1 MNDTE
6 KNEIE
11 RIKKLLLPV
20 FMESKTKKAYL
31 FGSFS
36 KGTQTRKSDVDLMI
50 ITETD
55 KRFFNRYDDY
65 EKIQQILADQSVDM
79 LIYTPDEISKIS
91 HRVFIKRILEE
102 GVILY
107 EYWKKPQGGRKVV

>member
-1 MNDTE
+1 MNSID
-6 KNEIE
+6 KKEIE
-11 RIKKLLLPV
+11 RVKKLLLPV

-55 KRFFNRYDDY
+55 KRFFDRYEDY
-65 EKIQQILADQSVDM
+65 ESIQQILADRSVDM
-79 LIYTPDEISKIS
+79 LIYTPDEVSRIS
-91 HRVFIKRILEE
+91 HRVFIKRILEKGE
-102 GVILY
+102 IIY
-107 EYWKKPQGGRKVV
+107 EC

>member
-1 MNDTE
+1 MNDLA
-6 KNEIE
+6 KKEIE

-55 KRFFNRYDDY
+55 KRFFDRYDDY
-65 EKIQQILADQSVDM
+65 EKIQQILFDRSVDM
-79 LIYTPDEISKIS
+79 LIYTSDEIAKIS
-91 HRVFIKRILEE
+91 YRFFIKRILEE
-102 GVILY
+102 GEIIY
-107 EYWKKPQGGRKVV
+107 EC

>member
-1 MNDTE
+1 MTGLD
-6 KNEIE
+6 KKEIE
-11 RIKKLLLPV
+11 RIKKLLFPV
-20 FMESKTKKAYL
+20 FMGSKTKRAYL

-55 KRFFNRYDDY
+55 KRFFDRYDDY
-65 EKIQQILADQSVDM
+65 ERIQQILTDQSVDM

-102 GVILY
+102 GVIIY
-107 EYWKKPQGGRKVV
+107 ER

>member
-1 MNDTE
+1 MTAFD
-6 KNEIE
+6 KKEIE

-20 FMESKTKKAYL
+20 FKKSKTRKAYL
-31 FGSFS
+31 FGSLS

-55 KRFFNRYDDY
+55 KRFFDRYDDY
-65 EKIQQILADQSVDM
+65 ERIQQILTDRSVDM
-79 LIYTPDEISKIS
+79 LIYTSDEIANIS

-102 GVILY
+102 GEVVY
-107 EYWKKPQGGRKVV
+107 EC

>member
-1 MNDTE
+1 MSGFD
-6 KNEIE
+6 KKEIE

-20 FMESKTKKAYL
+20 FKANKTKRVYL

-36 KGTQTRKSDVDLMI
+36 RGAQTRKSDLDLMI
-50 ITETD
+50 ITDSE
-55 KRFFNRYDDY
+55 KRFFHRYDDY
-65 EKIQQILADQSVDM
+65 ERIQQLITDQSVDM

-102 GVILY
+102 GIILY
-107 EYWKKPQGGRKVV
+107 ER

>member
-1 MNDTE
+1 MNSID
-6 KNEIE
+6 KKEIE
-11 RIKKLLLPV
+11 RVKKLLLPV

-55 KRFFNRYDDY
+55 KRFFDRYEDY
-65 EKIQQILADQSVDM
+65 ESIQELLADRSVDM
-79 LIYTPDEISKIS
+79 LIYTPDEVSRIS
-91 HRVFIKRILEE
+91 HRVFIKRILEKGE
-102 GVILY
+102 IIY
-107 EYWKKPQGGRKVV
+107 EC